1 MDNYTGFEQLEK
13 RVEWLDNERRNDKTN
28 LASLQNRLTVLETEN
43 ITLRKQL
50 KEMELAITKLDNQ
63 ISTFDKYD
71 NRIDRVNVDLSKQVR
86 DVNERAEANL
96 TETAKRL
103 RIEIEAAKK
112 SVADIYP
119 FTEQLEPMRQEMKTY
134 KAEDSR
140 LARLIEELKVKIQEV
155 GRFDEDYR
163 RSLHLLEESR
173 RQEAKRLTDLQGEVV
188 SVRKRVEETRS
199 RFDSFS
205 DSFRQLDLRI
215 AELQTFEKDRKEE
228 QSVFIDKV
236 NDSLVDK
243 DKTFRVW
250 EQRFTEIEKVNLN
263 LNAQMEDLETA
274 RKAVGKAV
282 AGVDDVTQRFE
293 RRINEISEIQRLND
307 ERFRQEWTA
316 FKSDDLKRWTNYMLS
331 EEEKTREVNQELSAA
346 SEKLENLDA
355 ITVQTRE
362 DLDRLARETVRH
374 VQAVLLAYQE
384 SIQNV
389 ASVIDKKANA

>member
-50 KEMELAITKLDNQ
+50 KEMELAITKLGNQ